1 MFYVRITMALH
12 KLLVDDFYD
21 TSYALL
27 AVHCRLEDYRLAYL
41 LNKSLGLKL
50 IRLPQDL
57 DYKYFAAT
65 YSIYEWNDEEHFTTW
80 HMVSNVCKKEEDSLQ
95 SSGSLFSVNDKVLKT
110 YHLLPELKNV
120 DFLIKITNDDRHY
133 DEREVLEK
141 IQQIPQIIT
150 TYTIDI
156 DQLKSKENLI
166 F

>member
-1 MFYVRITMALH
+1 MALH

-21 TSYALL
+21 ASYSLL

-41 LNKSLGLKL
+41 LNKYLNLNLK
-50 IRLPQDL
+50 RQPQDL

-65 YSIYEWNDEEHFTTW
+65 YPIYEWYDHKLFTTW
-80 HMVSNVCKKEEDSLQ
+80 YMVSNVCKKEEDSLQ
-95 SSGSLFSVNDKVLKT
+95 SSGSLFSTSEKILKT

-120 DFLIKITNDDRHY
+120 DFLIKITNEDRY
-133 DEREVLEK
+133 FDEKDILEK
-141 IQQIPQIIT
+141 IQAIPQVIT

-156 DQLKSKENLI
+156 DQLKSKDNLI

>member
-1 MFYVRITMALH
+1 MALH

-21 TSYALL
+21 ASYSLL
-27 AVHCRLEDYRLAYL
+27 AIHCRLEDYRLAYL
-41 LNKSLGLKL
+41 LNKHLKL
-50 IRLPQDL
+50 NLKRQPQDL

-65 YSIYEWNDEEHFTTW
+65 YSIYEWNDEEHFATW

-95 SSGSLFSVNDKVLKT
+95 SSGSLFSTNEKVLKT

-120 DFLIKITNDDRHY
+120 DYLIKISNDDRY
-133 DEREVLEK
+133 FDEKEMLER
-141 IQQIPQIIT
+141 IQAIPQIIT
-150 TYTIDI
+150 TYTIDV

>member
-1 MFYVRITMALH
+1 MALH

-80 HMVSNVCKKEEDSLQ
+80 HIVSNVCKKEEDSLQ